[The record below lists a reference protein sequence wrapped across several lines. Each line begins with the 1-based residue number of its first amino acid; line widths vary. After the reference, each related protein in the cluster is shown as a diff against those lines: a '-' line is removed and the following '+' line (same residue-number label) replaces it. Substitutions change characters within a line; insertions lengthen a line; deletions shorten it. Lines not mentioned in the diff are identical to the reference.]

1 MSLLYNLG
9 IGAYGMAARVA
20 ALSSEKVHDMLEGQK
35 QTFARLAE
43 YRRKLAPGG
52 FDLWV
57 HASSL
62 GEFEQG
68 RPLIEA
74 FLSANPD
81 AAILLSFFS
90 PSGYKVR
97 HNFHPR
103 VAVVYLPFDT
113 AANARRFVDEA
124 APAMA
129 VFVKYEFWSN
139 YLHELK
145 ARKVPTYIISAIF
158 RPGQIFFRPWGGEF
172 RDILR
177 CFTHLYVQDDASCKL
192 LDGIGI
198 TNVTVAGDTRFDRV
212 AAIGRE
218 KENLPP
224 FDALR
229 RRVPFVL
236 VAGSSWPADEE
247 IYIPW
252 LKAHPEV
259 CAVIAPHEF
268 DKTRVVALRNRL
280 GVDVTVAYSELGKD
294 KTLPDNARYI
304 ILDTFGMLSKIYSIA
319 DVAYV
324 GGGFGAGIHN
334 INEPA
339 AWGIPVIYGPR
350 HRKFNEATALMQA
363 GGGFSITG
371 RRALED
377 VMSTLLTDSGKRRQA
392 AEAARCFIAD
402 NIGATEKIMAD
413 LPRTRRKH
421 TDR

>member
-9 IGAYGMAARVA
+9 IGTYGMAARLA

-43 YRRKLAPGG
+43 FRRTLAPGG

-74 FLSANPD
+74 FLAANPD
-81 AAILLSFFS
+81 AAVLLSFFS
-90 PSGYKVR
+90 PSGYRVR

-113 AANARRFVDEA
+113 PDNARRFVDEA

-129 VFVKYEFWSN
+129 VFVKYEFWGN
-139 YLHELK
+139 YLHEL
-145 ARKVPTYIISAIF
+145 RTRRIPTYIISAIF
-158 RPGQIFFRPWGGEF
+158 HPGQIFFRPWGGEF

-177 CFTHLYVQDDASCKL
+177 CFTHLYVQDEASRKL
-192 LDGIGI
+192 LAGIGI
-198 TNVTVAGDTRFDRV
+198 GNVTVAGDTRFDRV
-212 AAIGRE
+212 AAIGKT
-218 KENLPP
+218 KEIIPL
-224 FDALR
+224 FESFRHRAS
-229 RRVPFVL
+229 FML

-247 IYIPW
+247 IYFPW
-252 LKAHPEV
+252 LKAHPQV

-268 DKTRVVALRNRL
+268 DKTRVEALRQRL
-280 GVDVTVAYSELGKD
+280 GAGSAMAFSELLEK
-294 KTLPDNARYI
+294 KTVPEGLKYI
-304 ILDTFGMLSKIYSIA
+304 ILDTFGMLSKVYSIA

-339 AWGIPVIYGPR
+339 AWGVPVVYGPR
-350 HRKFNEATALMQA
+350 HRKFNEATALKRA
-363 GGGFSITG
+363 GGGFSVDG
-371 RRALED
+371 RSTLED
-377 VMSTLLTDSGKRRQA
+377 VLTTLLTDGDRRRSA
-392 AEAARCFIAD
+392 AEAARRFIAE
-402 NIGATEKIMAD
+402 NIGATERIMAD
-413 LPRTRRKH
+413 ITSRNNTN
-421 TDR
+421 